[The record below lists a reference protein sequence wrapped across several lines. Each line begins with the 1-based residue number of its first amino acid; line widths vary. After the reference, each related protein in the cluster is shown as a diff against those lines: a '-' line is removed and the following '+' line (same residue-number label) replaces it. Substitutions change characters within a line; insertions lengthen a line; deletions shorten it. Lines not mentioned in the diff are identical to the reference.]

1 MYSHFF
7 LAEFGGYP
15 WAMSRPEVS
24 EYENAH
30 DVIPAYNHY
39 QDTKIIIMIAALNN
53 SIHNEG
59 TDKQCRTEKRMK

>member
-1 MYSHFF
+1 
-7 LAEFGGYP
+7 
-15 WAMSRPEVS
+15 MSEC
-24 EYENAH
+24 ENAQ

-39 QDTKIIIMIAALNN
+39 QDTKIIIMIATLNI